1 MSLWWSAV
9 AVAAGAM
16 LGALGRWAVGVWLNP
31 LWTGFPLGTLVVN
44 MVGGLVAGGAIVFLS
59 REPNEAL
66 RLVLITG
73 FLGALTTFSTFS
85 VESLALVERGRFGL
99 ALTHTLAHVLGAFLC
114 AAAGARL
121 MRWWLAVV

>member
-85 VESLALVERGRFGL
+85 VESLALVI
-99 ALTHTLAHVLGAFLC
+99 TDC
-114 AAAGARL
+114 P
-121 MRWWLAVV
+121 